1 MKLRRD
7 CIGKVSVV
15 FTAVLTCVL
24 LVTSCQKNDEGN
36 NGPKDDVNTWIY
48 KTMQEHYLWY
58 GEMPSQKKLVYS
70 LSPEDFFNS
79 LLFYEDGAILNER
92 KIRFSTIERKDKTT
106 KAISDASDSYGFEYA
121 LYPLNNGLYYAWV
134 LYVLPDSPA
143 AEAGLKRGDWILG
156 VNNRSPIMDT
166 STLNSGAGTRFQMG
180 QHVKDD
186 VFVESGTIDIS
197 ASRAVNNNPFLKD
210 SVYYEN
216 GKTIG
221 YLLYNHF
228 SSGPDNQDYSY
239 DERMKQIFAS
249 FKSGNVNEFV
259 LDLRYNGGGLVTSSL
274 LLTSLLAPAN
284 ALGKTFCIMEYNDKH
299 TDDTKTLPLKNN
311 NELSNANL
319 NLKRI
324 YVLVGN
330 LTASASEAVIN
341 CLIPYMGRENIT
353 LIGQKTIGKRVGS
366 VPYGDDEDYGWILH
380 PITFNIFNADHNA
393 DYGNGFNPD
402 VDLNEMDYQH
412 NVLYPLGDR
421 NELLLGAAIDLITGR
436 TSKSPSVQTGG
447 TTEFSYPS
455 LERKAKGLIY
465 TPEK

>member
-1 MKLRRD
+1 
-7 CIGKVSVV
+7 
-15 FTAVLTCVL
+15 
-24 LVTSCQKNDEGN
+24 
-36 NGPKDDVNTWIY
+36 
-48 KTMQEHYLWY
+48 
-58 GEMPSQKKLVYS
+58 
-70 LSPEDFFNS
+70 
-79 LLFYEDGAILNER
+79 
-92 KIRFSTIERKDKTT
+92 
-106 KAISDASDSYGFEYA
+106 
-121 LYPLNNGLYYAWV
+121 
-134 LYVLPDSPA
+134 
-143 AEAGLKRGDWILG
+143 
-156 VNNRSPIMDT
+156 
-166 STLNSGAGTRFQMG
+166 
-180 QHVKDD
+180 
-186 VFVESGTIDIS
+186 
-197 ASRAVNNNPFLKD
+197 
-210 SVYYEN
+210 
-216 GKTIG
+216 
-221 YLLYNHF
+221 
-228 SSGPDNQDYSY
+228 
-239 DERMKQIFAS
+239 
-249 FKSGNVNEFV
+249 
-259 LDLRYNGGGLVTSSL
+259 
-274 LLTSLLAPAN
+274 
-284 ALGKTFCIMEYNDKH
+284 MEYNDKH
-299 TDDTKTLPLKNN
+299 TDDTQTLPLKNN

-324 YVLVGN
+324 YVLVGD

-366 VPYGDDEDYGWILH
+366 VPYGDNEDYGWILH

>member
-7 CIGKVSVV
+7 CIEKVSVV

-58 GEMPSQKKLVYS
+58 GEMPSQKRLDYN

-79 LLFYEDGAILNER
+79 LLVDEDGAILNNT
-92 KIRFSTIERKDKTT
+92 KIWFSTIEKKDEAT

-121 LYPLNNGLYYAWV
+121 SLRLTSGLYYAWV
-134 LYVLPDSPA
+134 LYVLPNSPA
-143 AEAGLKRGDWILG
+143 AEAGLKRGDWIVG
-156 VNNRSPIMDT
+156 VNNISPIMDL
-166 STLNSGAGTRFQMG
+166 SILNSGIGTRFQMA
-180 QHVKDD
+180 QFKDNK
-186 VFVESGTIDIS
+186 FVESGTIDIS
-197 ASRAVNNNPFLKD
+197 ASRTVEDTPFLKD
-210 SVYYEN
+210 SVYHVD

-228 SSGPDNQDYSY
+228 ASGPDNKNYSY
-239 DERMKQIFAS
+239 DERMKQIFVS
-249 FKSGNVNEFV
+249 FKSENVNEFV

-299 TDDTKTLPLKNN
+299 ADDTQTLPLKNN

-324 YVLVGN
+324 YVLVGD

-341 CLIPYMGRENIT
+341 CLIPYMGRDNIT

-366 VPYGDDEDYGWILH
+366 VPYGDNEDYGWILH

-402 VDLNEMDYQH
+402 VNLNEMDYRN

-421 NELLLGAAIDLITGR
+421 NDLLLGAAINLITGH
-436 TSKSPSVQTGG
+436 TSKSPSVQTCG
-447 TTEFSYPS
+447 TSDFSYPS

>member
-1 MKLRRD
+1 MEPGRD
-7 CIGKVSVV
+7 CKGSVSVV
-15 FTAVLTCVL
+15 FMAVLGCVL
-24 LVTSCQKNDEGN
+24 LATSCQKSDDVN

-58 GEMPSQKKLVYS
+58 GEMPFQKRLDYN

-79 LLFYEDGAILNER
+79 LLVDEDGAILNNT
-92 KIRFSTIERKDKTT
+92 KIKFSTIEKKDERT
-106 KAISDASDSYGFEYA
+106 KAISDASNSYGFEYA
-121 LYPLNNGLYYAWV
+121 SLRLTSGLYYAWV

-143 AEAGLKRGDWILG
+143 AEAGLKRGDWIVG
-156 VNNRSPIMDT
+156 VNNISPIMDL
-166 STLNSGAGTRFQMG
+166 SALNSGAATRFQMG
-180 QHVKDD
+180 KFKNNK
-186 VFVESGTIDIS
+186 FVESGTIDIS
-197 ASRAVNNNPFLKD
+197 ASRSVENTPFLKD
-210 SVYYEN
+210 SVYHVD
-216 GKTIG
+216 GKNIG

-228 SSGPDNQDYSY
+228 SSGPDNKDYSY

-249 FKSGNVNEFV
+249 FKSENVNEFV

-274 LLTSLLAPAN
+274 LLTSLLAPAK

-299 TDDTKTLPLKNN
+299 TDDTQTLPLKNN

-319 NLKRI
+319 NLNRI
-324 YVLVGN
+324 YVLVGD

-341 CLIPYMGRENIT
+341 CLIPYMGRDNIT

-366 VPYGDDEDYGWILH
+366 VPYGENEDYGWILH
-380 PITFNIFNADHNA
+380 PITFNIFNADHEA
-393 DYGNGFNPD
+393 DYGNGFIPD
-402 VDLNEMDYQH
+402 VNLNEM
-412 NVLYPLGDR
+412 NVNNTLHPLGDR

-447 TTEFSYPS
+447 TTDFSYPS